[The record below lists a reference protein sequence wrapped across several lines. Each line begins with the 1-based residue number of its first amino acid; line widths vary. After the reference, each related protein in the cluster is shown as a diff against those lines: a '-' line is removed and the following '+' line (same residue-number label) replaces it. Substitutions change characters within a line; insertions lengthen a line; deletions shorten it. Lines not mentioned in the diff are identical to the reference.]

1 MPVDRFSGH
10 AQTPSGPASAIIDVI
25 PSDTSDL
32 AQMVNGLNVA
42 TPGIVR
48 VTTAEG
54 SVGDVFVA
62 AGTAFPLRVARVWSS
77 GTTATGIRGLI

>member
-10 AQTPSGPASAIIDVI
+10 AKSPSGPASSIIDVI
-25 PSDTSDL
+25 PSDSTDL
-32 AQMVNGLNVA
+32 EQVANGLNVA
-42 TPGIVR
+42 TPGLVR

-54 SVGDVFVA
+54 SVADVFVA
-62 AGTAFPLRVARVWSS
+62 AGTVFPLRVARVWAS